1 MGCRWVLCGG
11 CGCVWGWYG
20 GGLKETTVVGGG
32 SLLARFN
39 SWVIS
44 VMDGP
49 RLWIVE
55 VDVGWVGFEPMLA
68 GFEPV
73 MGLALVW
80 VLLRCWFC
88 FDWLLARFESV
99 MGFALI
105 RCWLR
110 FASVLAMVV
119 RLWLVLVQWW
129 LVFQWW

>member
-1 MGCRWVLCGG
+1 
-11 CGCVWGWYG
+11 
-20 GGLKETTVVGGG
+20 
-32 SLLARFN
+32 
-39 SWVIS
+39 
-44 VMDGP
+44 MDGP

-80 VLLRCWFC
+80 VLLWCWFC

-129 LVFQWW
+129 VCGSVVAGVSMLVVGGSTVT